1 MQKDANLNYSVVST
15 TLLIGFNIK
24 FYLRKAA
31 RN

>member
-1 MQKDANLNYSVVST
+1 MQKDANYSVVST